1 MTLQP
6 GYNIVTEAVA
16 ETDTER
22 SVIEFFRALA
32 RDAEVATPVTVTG
45 LERLLLDTAA
55 DDRGAVLARLR
66 GILRD
71 SRSLDSMD
79 AVQFLVE
86 GSIVEDTQ
94 VRIRVERRNEGVY
107 LDVGEMF
114 VEEPQRFSAT
124 HAVARK

>member
-1 MTLQP
+1 
-6 GYNIVTEAVA
+6 VTEAVA
-16 ETDTER
+16 ETDAER
-22 SVIEFFRALA
+22 SVIEFFRALVQ
-32 RDAEVATPVTVTG
+32 DAAVATPVTVTG

-66 GILRD
+66 GILRE

-107 LDVGEMF
+107 LSVGGLF
-114 VEEPQRFSAT
+114 VEEPQRLSAT